1 MHDAAFKRLFCHP
14 VAIEI
19 LVREYA
25 PKRAERIDF
34 STLEKLD
41 AELVGEAL
49 VRRYPDMIWMAR
61 TRDGA
66 GHVVILMEFQGA
78 RDRLMSLR
86 VAVYALLTVQELL
99 RRMRLSRTPH
109 SLEVLSFVIYHG
121 KGRWTAPTR
130 LGGLFSHWVP
140 GDYRVIPRQS
150 DQGGSG
156 TTRGDLSRAILAL
169 ERDRSV
175 EGTRATLRALTRI
188 AEETGGEYASLMA
201 KCVGEMLVSS
211 NRITR
216 EQMEEVRT
224 MAQVETEYE
233 RSLEEW
239 GKRWFRQGRD
249 EGIRVGRLGQAEMLS
264 RQVRKKFGPEAA
276 EKLSV
281 LLGDT
286 SGSGRL
292 SQAAIAVIECA
303 TAEEFLSRVRQIS
316 RA

>member
-1 MHDAAFKRLFCHP
+1 MPDGDVLAHSPMYLPSAPAEVGSHPGCQAASRQRTGNQPVHDAAFKRLFCHP

-156 TTRGDLSRAILAL
+156 TTRDDLSRAILAL

-175 EGTRATLRALTRI
+175 EGTRATLRALNADCR
-188 AEETGGEYASLMA
+188 
-201 KCVGEMLVSS
+201 
-211 NRITR
+211 
-216 EQMEEVRT
+216 
-224 MAQVETEYE
+224 
-233 RSLEEW
+233 
-239 GKRWFRQGRD
+239 
-249 EGIRVGRLGQAEMLS
+249 
-264 RQVRKKFGPEAA
+264 
-276 EKLSV
+276 
-281 LLGDT
+281 GDW
-286 SGSGRL
+286 R
-292 SQAAIAVIECA
+292 
-303 TAEEFLSRVRQIS
+303 
-316 RA
+316 